1 MQVRRTFSASRA
13 WRPAVGAGLTRTLGV
28 MKSTSLSSFV
38 LQIRAERRL
47 WSEVPG
53 FDPKNGNE
61 QAKYLLV
68 LEAPG
73 PKAVKSG
80 YVTFDNPDLTAANL
94 KAQLEA
100 AGVNRGD
107 IAVWN
112 VVPWYLGNEDQTRI
126 RAAEREDVALGIAY
140 LLRLVRL
147 LPNLRCIVLVG
158 AAARKAH
165 VSLSA
170 ATTARILSCHHTSP
184 RVMKPASSAANENI
198 AVLKRMQ
205 HARHDA

>member
-13 WRPAVGAGLTRTLGV
+13 WRPTVGADLTRTLGV

-38 LQIRAERRL
+38 LQIRAERKL
-47 WSEVPG
+47 SVAVPD
-53 FDPKNGNE
+53 FDPKNGND
-61 QAKYLLV
+61 QAKYLLI

-80 YVTFDNPDLTAANL
+80 YVTLDNPDLTASNL

-100 AGVNRGD
+100 AAVNRSD

-126 RAAEREDVALGIAY
+126 RAAEGEDVALGIAY
-140 LLRLVRL
+140 LLRLIQL

-158 AAARKAH
+158 GAARRAH

-170 ATTARILSCHHTSP
+170 ATTVRILGCHHTSS
-184 RVMKPASSAANENI
+184 RVMKPSSTVASENI
-198 AVLKRMQ
+198 AVFKNMQ
-205 HARHDA
+205 HEAA